1 MHISYAA
8 LISGELKLLLYPLEY
23 TPTACARNACTHT
36 LALKA
41 NVKSCLCCCV
51 EDSAAICLAALPST
65 LQHVLCQRALYLCC
79 RGGENE
85 FKQLVGCSQK
95 PGAVPFN
102 GYWPGWGVEAEL
114 KSATEC
120 KVCTDGCLY
129 DIRNDPYE
137 TTDLAT
143 ARPDD
148 LARLKARLA
157 VLNKSIFT
165 PDRGNQSI
173 TACEVAM
180 SKYGGFYGPFTE

>member
-1 MHISYAA
+1 MSARAVPQCAA
-8 LISGELKLLLYPLEY
+8 
-23 TPTACARNACTHT
+23 A
-36 LALKA
+36 
-41 NVKSCLCCCV
+41 
-51 EDSAAICLAALPST
+51 
-65 LQHVLCQRALYLCC
+65 C

-114 KSATEC
+114 KSVTEC